1 MPKVK
6 SNSSS
11 KIRAFVAEFPEIF
24 KIDSDILFC
33 KCCNIR
39 VNHDQ
44 RGTVLQHLNTNKHKE
59 NSAKTSSAQQSL
71 LTTQLGSTSRKS
83 EFNFDLAKALLS
95 ADIPFWKLQNDNFR
109 IFLKKYTNHK
119 IPDESTLRKNYV
131 SDIYDDFLSKMR
143 SFLHEKKIWVSIDE
157 TTDTEGRYIASVIV
171 GVLSEDKEE
180 SAKSFVL
187 TIEELPKTNHQTIAK
202 CFNDSM
208 NLIWPSGIKYDNV
221 LLFVSDAA
229 PYMLKAGK
237 AIQIFYPKMI
247 HVTCMAH
254 GMHRLAETVRTEF
267 KEINNLIS
275 SVKTIFFKAPRRVQ
289 LFKEMNPGLPL
300 PPQPIVTRWGTWLSA
315 AFYYA
320 ENLQSIEQTINCFDE
335 DESVAIGEAKQLLK
349 LKTIKND
356 LAYISSN
363 FKKIATTIENLEKK
377 NVALTS
383 NLELILSFRLEL
395 KSCPGK
401 IGEEI
406 NRKFEAVLKKKPGY
420 SILQRIKN
428 KLLGIEEK
436 EEENE
441 DFEIL
446 NALSPSD
453 ISKFKY
459 APITSCDVERSFSQ
473 YKALF
478 RENRQ
483 SFTFDHLKK
492 TFICSVNKV
501 L

>member
-11 KIRAFVAEFPEIF
+11 KIRAFVAEFPGIF
-24 KIDSDILFC
+24 KSDGDILYC

-44 RGTVLQHLNTNKHKE
+44 RGTVVQHLNTNKHK
-59 NSAKTSSAQQSL
+59 NSAKTNSAQQSL
-71 LTTQLGSTSRKS
+71 LTTQLGNTLRKS
-83 EFNFDLAKALLS
+83 EFQFDLAKALLN
-95 ADIPFWKLQNDNFR
+95 ADIPFWKLQNEHFR
-109 IFLKKYTNHK
+109 IFLEKYTNNK
-119 IPDESTLRKNYV
+119 IPDESTLRKNYLGKC
-131 SDIYDDFLSKMR
+131 YDDFLSKMR
-143 SFLHEKKIWVSIDE
+143 CFLNEKKIWVTIDE
-157 TTDTEGRYIASVIV
+157 TTDTEGRYIASVVV

-180 SAKSFVL
+180 SAKSFVV

-202 CFNDSM
+202 CFNESM

-229 PYMLKAGK
+229 PYMIKAGK
-237 AIQIFYPKMI
+237 AIRIFYPKMI

-254 GMHRLAETVRTEF
+254 GLHRLAETVRTEF
-267 KEINNLIS
+267 RDVNNLIS
-275 SVKTIFFKAPRRVQ
+275 SVKKIFLKAPRRLQ

-320 ENLQSIEQTINCFDE
+320 ENLQSIEHTLNCFDE
-335 DESVAIGEAKQLLK
+335 DESVAISEAKQCLK

-356 LAYISSN
+356 LVYITSN
-363 FKKIATTIENLEKK
+363 LKKIATIIENLEKK

-383 NLELILSFRLEL
+383 TLDEILSFHSEL

-401 IGEEI
+401 FGEKL
-406 NRKFEAVLKKKPGY
+406 NQKFEEVLNKNPGY
-420 SILQRIKN
+420 TILLRIKN
-428 KLLGIEEK
+428 KLLGILEEK
-436 EEENE
+436 EEENR
-441 DFEIL
+441 DFEVL
-446 NALSPSD
+446 NVLSPSD

-478 RENRQ
+478 RDNRK
-483 SFTFDHLKK
+483 SLTFDHLKK
-492 TFICSVNKV
+492 TFICSVNK
-501 L
+501 